1 MPKTITVS
9 MTVNLDGEEKTF
21 TTTATTDADVYDVA
35 RGNISGVANSAGNW
49 VHVTENAARTAARAA
64 GRRTPAWG

>member
-21 TTTATTDADVYDVA
+21 TTTASTDGDVYDVA
-35 RGNISGVANSAGNW
+35 HGNISGIAGSAGDW
-49 VHVTENAARTAARAA
+49 VHATENAARQAARAA